1 MSDFNWRDD
10 IEDADVMK
18 QRASD
23 FAVSPR
29 GQFIISQALCLA
41 LQSMKDRPDVERE
54 FSNEA
59 DMRYLIDNLFP
70 VYQDCQ
76 KLEVVL
82 RAKAVR

>member
-1 MSDFNWRDD
+1 
-10 IEDADVMK
+10 
-18 QRASD
+18 
-23 FAVSPR
+23 
-29 GQFIISQALCLA
+29 
-41 LQSMKDRPDVERE
+41 MKDRPDVERE
-54 FSNEA
+54 FSNEG